1 MAADHPFMWVDAFT
15 GTAKG
20 GMACYLWSKGL
31 IARPR
36 FVAEQGHWMG
46 RPDRAEVG
54 GSGAARRDHRRARRR
69 LRCCSDGWEGKAL
82 R

>member
-36 FVAEQGHWMG
+36 FVAGQGHWMG
-46 RPDRAEVG
+46 RPGRAEGEVLEPRDAISGVRVG
-54 GSGAARRDHRRARRR
+54 GSGVVRMDGKVR
-69 LRCCSDGWEGKAL
+69 L
-82 R
+82 